1 MRAVFL
7 RAAGLLAVIVLGS
20 GCASGTAGQ
29 GPVRPATDG
38 PTTVR
43 VPRDAPTIQ
52 AAVDA
57 AREGD
62 LVLVSPGVYRET
74 VQIKRANLVLRGAE
88 RNAVIIDGEVRR
100 ANGIVVTAPGVAVEN
115 LTVRNH
121 TLNGVLVTGMSDTA
135 GGVARGSTG
144 YRRLDTSVFPP
155 LKGFRISYVTAGN
168 NALYGIYAF
177 DAQHGIIENNYASGS
192 ADSGIYVGQCKPCHI
207 VVRDNVAE
215 RNAVGYE
222 GANASTGMYVLR
234 NRFVANRVGLTS
246 NSDYQE
252 ALVPQENAV
261 IMGNLI
267 GNNAEPASPAQA
279 DGGFGLGIG
288 IAGGSRNLV
297 SRNRIVGN
305 PAAGLVLASSEDL
318 PPNGNRIEGNVLSA
332 NGIDLVYAASARA
345 PGAGNCLRDNRI
357 GVTLPARLDTV
368 LACPQPETA
377 RPGVPAPRLPAPR
390 GISFRAVVQ
399 PPHLPDLPSAATA
412 PGVPASA
419 ELPPV
424 DLDRISVPETAFLA
438 DCSGV
443 RL

>member
-1 MRAVFL
+1 MRAVFQ
-7 RAAGLLAVIVLGS
+7 RAAGLLAVFVLGS
-20 GCASGTAGQ
+20 GCASGVAGHN
-29 GPVRPATDG
+29 PVRPAADG
-38 PTTVR
+38 PTTIR
-43 VPRDAPTIQ
+43 VPADAPTIQ

-57 AREGD
+57 ARKGD
-62 LVLVSPGVYRET
+62 LVLIAPGTYRES
-74 VQIKRANLVLRGAE
+74 VAVKQAGVVLRGAE

-121 TLNGVLVTGMSDTA
+121 TLNGVLVTGMSDEA

-144 YRRLDTSVFPP
+144 YRRLDTGKFPP
-155 LKGFRISYVTAGN
+155 LKGFRVSHVTASN

-177 DAQHGIIENNYASGS
+177 DAQHGVIEHNYASGS

-222 GANASTGMYVLR
+222 GANASTEMYVLR

-267 GNNAEPASPAQA
+267 AGNAEPNSPAQA
-279 DGGFGLGIG
+279 DGGFGLGVG

-297 SRNRIVGN
+297 SRNRIAGN

-318 PPNGNRIEGNVLSA
+318 PPNGNRIEGNVLSG
-332 NGIDLVYAASARA
+332 NGTDLVYAASARA
-345 PGAGNCLRDNRI
+345 PGAGNCLRDNTLNA
-357 GVTLPARLDTV
+357 TLPDKLDSE
-368 LACPQPETA
+368 LACPGPA
-377 RPGVPAPRLPAPR
+377 GPRPGVAVPRMAAPK
-390 GISFRAVVQ
+390 GISFRAVVA
-399 PPHLPDLPSAATA
+399 PPRLPELPGGAGA
-412 PGVPASA
+412 PAVPVPA

-424 DLDRISVPETAFLA
+424 ELDRISVPEFAFLA
-438 DCSGV
+438 ECSGV